1 VVVDSVF
8 VPLAALS
15 IENTLIVPI
24 SCSGDSSG
32 SISLSPSDLYSP
44 ILFEWSNGTNENSLN
59 NLTSGEYWVRYTDS
73 RGCEDSLSFNMEDPL
88 PIQINASTLPISCAN
103 GSNGGF
109 EIDAVGGTAPYYW
122 LINDVQIDDATTG
135 FIAGSYVIQAV
146 DQNTC
151 ESNSISLE
159 LTQPEAL
166 MVTFSTVSEE
176 IANTFS
182 GTATA
187 HVSGGTPPFSFLWND
202 PNLQNDSLAVYL
214 NTGWYSVSVSDAMGC
229 SISDSVFVDANLLG
243 INQSLNTTNSFSV
256 YPNPTNGIL
265 NVSNTAEQVLI
276 YDVLGQLL
284 DEQNNVQQINL
295 NPYAPGFYLITLR
308 RGKEI
313 ERFKVQKIEN

>member
-1 VVVDSVF
+1 
-8 VPLAALS
+8 
-15 IENTLIVPI
+15 
-24 SCSGDSSG
+24 
-32 SISLSPSDLYSP
+32 
-44 ILFEWSNGTNENSLN
+44 
-59 NLTSGEYWVRYTDS
+59 
-73 RGCEDSLSFNMEDPL
+73 MEDPL
-88 PIQINASTLPISCAN
+88 PIQIEASVLPISCAN

-109 EIDAVGGTAPYYW
+109 EIDAIGGSAPYYW
-122 LINDVQIDDATTG
+122 LINDVQIEDPSTG
-135 FIAGSYVIQAV
+135 FIAGSYVLHAV
-146 DQNTC
+146 DQNMC
-151 ESNSISLE
+151 ESSSISLE
-159 LTQPEAL
+159 LTQPEVL

-202 PNLQNDSLAVYL
+202 PNLQYDSLAVYL

-243 INQSLNTTNSFSV
+243 VNQLLNHTNSFSV
-256 YPNPTNGIL
+256 YPNPTDGIL
-265 NVSNTAEQVLI
+265 NISNTAEQVLI

-284 DEQNNVQQINL
+284 DDQNNVQQINL
-295 NPYAPGFYLITLR
+295 NSYAQGFYFISLR